1 MAERFTLDEL
11 ASHPIMGTWSVEG
24 HPHEFPGFL
33 YLDGGNLHLTLYLSI
48 VERAPLENLQKT
60 DPKLKLFAPPS
71 QPTLLGRTKAVGLV
85 TLFNCAQV
93 DYQAAHQQDPPLARI
108 ELTLRPTQAW
118 IGTAFV
124 DAKQQY
130 SSLSFDAPGLH
141 NVLSTIHVDHV
152 HLGGET
158 SEGQAR
164 ELKMLTD
171 AHQVYFVHRGVEP
184 SADITKDGKS
194 YKVRLF
200 STFSESHSST
210 AGITVQT
217 IDRIVIDTEG
227 ATLTELMNV
236 SFELEQF
243 VALLCIGP
251 FRRDRVTVRLEDYRS
266 AELLWR
272 LGRPASAK
280 EFAIMPHELLV
291 ALGSNPDLTKRA
303 IERWFTG
310 SEATRMARW
319 LIFDA
324 LFHDVS
330 SASKFLSVAQAWEVA
345 GRERSKVA
353 PFEKSSFKTMCREV
367 EQIIHRCLGAE
378 PTVRLMQLLRSSNR
392 ESFGAL
398 VENSLSSMPP
408 LALDKI
414 CGDVPAFVSNVV
426 RARNTLTHLQG
437 SKKLSIES
445 ASYLSLYL
453 TYKLIVLFCIDTC
466 MSVGLPLDN
475 LDAMLANNEMART
488 ACRALPA
495 QFQ

>member
-1 MAERFTLDEL
+1 MAERFTLNEL

-33 YLDGGNLHLTLYLSI
+33 YLDGDNLHLTLYLSI
-48 VERAPLENLQKT
+48 LERAPLDTLQKT
-60 DPKLKLFAPPS
+60 DPKLKLFAPPN
-71 QPTLLGRTKAVGLV
+71 QPTLLGRTKAAGHV
-85 TLFNCAQV
+85 TLFNCAQLS
-93 DYQAAHQQDPPLARI
+93 YQAANQLDPPLARV
-108 ELTLRPTQAW
+108 ELTLRPSQAW

-124 DAKQQY
+124 NAKQQY
-130 SSLSFDAPGLH
+130 RSLSFVAPGLH

-152 HLGGET
+152 YLGGEA

-164 ELKMLTD
+164 ELKKLTD
-171 AHQVYFVHRGVEP
+171 ARQVYFVHRGEEP
-184 SADITKDGKS
+184 SADITKDGKP

-200 STFSESHSST
+200 SSVSESHSST
-210 AGITVQT
+210 AGITIQT
-217 IDRIVIDTEG
+217 IDEIVIDTEG
-227 ATLTELMNV
+227 ANLAELMNV

-243 VALLCIGP
+243 IALLCIGP
-251 FRRDRVTVRLEDYRS
+251 FRRDRLTVRLEDYRS

-272 LGRPASAK
+272 LGRPSSAK

-291 ALGSNPDLTKRA
+291 ALGRSPDLTKRA
-303 IERWFTG
+303 IEHWFTG

-324 LFHDVS
+324 LFNDVS

-353 PFEKSSFKTMCREV
+353 PFEKTSFKEMCREV
-367 EQIIHRCLGAE
+367 EQIIHRYLGAE
-378 PTVRLMQLLRSSNR
+378 PTLRLMQLLRSSNR
-392 ESFGAL
+392 ESFGTF
-398 VENSLSSMPP
+398 VENTLSSIPQV
-408 LALDKI
+408 ALDRI
-414 CGDVPAFVSNVV
+414 CGDVPTFVSNVV

-437 SKKLSIES
+437 SKKLPIES

-466 MSVGLPLDN
+466 ISVGLPLDN
-475 LDAMLANNEMART
+475 LNVMLANNEMART
-488 ACRALPA
+488 ACRALPDHL
-495 QFQ
+495 Q